1 MAAAATL
8 AAGDFAWL
16 TDESSEGDWS
26 LPSKEENL
34 LKNYICIVKT
44 PQQKNNLTIL
54 FSDISQSSRLYELH
68 GDAKALEIVDRAIK
82 VISSQI
88 ISHNGR
94 VLKKIG
100 DEVMCVFSDTAH
112 AVHAACALHKVVQND
127 KFLSEFQL
135 ALKTGIHFGEV
146 LTEEDDVFGDNVN
159 ITARIAS
166 LAKSDQIIATCETVE
181 QLPQDLRSKIRA
193 LGRIKVRGKQK
204 HVEIIEVLWKE
215 DFSELTIMPGTI
227 QDERKPRSTLF
238 LKYADQEIEVK
249 DADTTVELGRGEQNT
264 VVIQNGTVSRAHAS
278 IKHQQGKI

>member
-1 MAAAATL
+1 
-8 AAGDFAWL
+8 
-16 TDESSEGDWS
+16 
-26 LPSKEENL
+26 
-34 LKNYICIVKT
+34 
-44 PQQKNNLTIL
+44 
-54 FSDISQSSRLYELH
+54 
-68 GDAKALEIVDRAIK
+68 
-82 VISSQI
+82 
-88 ISHNGR
+88 
-94 VLKKIG
+94 
-100 DEVMCVFSDTAH
+100 
-112 AVHAACALHKVVQND
+112 
-127 KFLSEFQL
+127 
-135 ALKTGIHFGEV
+135 
-146 LTEEDDVFGDNVN
+146 VFGDNVN

-278 IKHQQGKI
+278 IKHQQGKFVLIDHSANGTFISSKHGEISYVHRNEIPLHSQGEISLGQRFSENNSDIINYYCKQMDYKETSRQSNQA